1 MPTSTR
7 GIPATTLFDSGAT
20 HSAVNANIGQRI
32 IESGINLEPS
42 RCQLTDVQGNML
54 TVIGTLNI
62 PITILSKTIVW
73 PVLVIPQLAEECI
86 LGSDFMHHNDLS
98 INFGDCKI
106 FFNDDHLE
114 ALSSKQIKAV
124 HKTFVPENYHV
135 KFKCT
140 IACPD
145 NVILCPGSLVIT
157 KRHEL
162 MEGVYLE
169 EVITKVMRKNMIF
182 VVATNTNPYPVF
194 IKPSQTVGEITD
206 TSKMQVIPIQE
217 AKIATFGNPIQ
228 TGTITTPSREKA
240 IYLKENFNCPV
251 DIPPLIRAQ
260 YEALILQNH
269 DVFADDKFDLG
280 FSDKIS
286 HKINMKTPQPVYVKQ
301 FRIPDAY
308 EKEILNHIE
317 QWLQQEVIE
326 ECSSPYNSPVFCV
339 PKKTGGL
346 RIVQDMRQ
354 INKASYVDKF
364 AIKDVQ
370 ECVDAVGKHN
380 SCIFSTMDM
389 ASGFWQQNLVEESRD
404 YTAFT
409 IPLLNTQFRWKRN
422 VMGLSGAPASFSRLT
437 ALVFRG
443 IRKAI
448 TYIDDLLTHSQ
459 THEEQLQLLQE
470 CFDRMRAFTMKF
482 NIKKCVFG
490 ARSVTYLGFQISEAG
505 ISPAHDKLEAIKGFL
520 PPTSMKEVRAFVGFC
535 NYFRRMIPNFSRLA
549 GPLIGMTKLNSGWKS
564 GTLPMEAMQSFNDMR
579 KALSSNPVIGYSRSG
594 AQNILTVDASTTGLG
609 AIFSQILNGE
619 EKIVSYWSRTI
630 REHESNYTPYMLE
643 MTAVCS
649 ALEHFHEHIFGKK
662 VVIYTDHRPLIGTS
676 TIQKKTINRLVEN
689 MNIYD
694 IDLRYR
700 KGAENQGA
708 DYLSRNAVLA
718 ISQQDRFDEIRTQQH
733 NDTLTAG
740 LIRFLQ
746 RNVLPLDEELRKAVL
761 HYGPRCFMKE
771 SVLWYVPPRANI
783 ERSVLFTPT
792 SMTSIVMK
800 NAHGTVLS
808 GHWSEHITISKIGES
823 YFWPTLA
830 KDVAHFIKCC
840 DPCQRAQIPPH
851 KAKLTPW
858 PPTNEPNE
866 RVHVDLFGPLRGD
879 PTFKYVAV
887 ITCAFTK
894 WTEVVPIPNKEAP
907 TVAKAIFEEWI
918 CRRGI
923 MQNLVSD
930 GGKEFANT
938 ILDELCKLMNVN
950 NHIVTP
956 YHPQS
961 NGQVERFNRDMKKYL
976 RTMLDETT
984 NWVVFLK
991 PLQFAHNTAVSKST
1005 HFTPHYLTFLSDP
1018 RLPDSISA
1026 PNVTY
1031 ADTYSADAFRRMQYA
1046 YKLVYKNNAKA
1057 RQVYAAHFDKKT
1069 RDRHFEIGDEV
1080 LASFPVHQSIP
1091 NKKLA
1096 SIWRGPFAIVEIGD
1110 NNILFIKASPR
1121 HRAIRIHTNRIRLY
1135 NHFAD
1140 VVTEDTPPSSDQPT
1154 AHPISLKLKLQKRG
1168 NQWKIHTPDQPIA
1181 HPNQLKLKLQ
1191 KRDNQWKI
1199 QNQSQLPEEDDFDDW
1214 EIGQTI
1220 IPPSLIHQPTPATPP
1235 PIVLPVGQAIDQ
1247 PVRQPVLGP
1256 IDRLAYDLFHRH
1268 TRSRGPVVP
1277 TSGLT
1282 PPDRP
1287 LEYSQRK

>member
-1 MPTSTR
+1 MPTITR
-7 GIPATTLFDSGAT
+7 GVTAMTLFDSGAT
-20 HSAVNANIGQRI
+20 HSAVNADIGRRI
-32 IESGINLEPS
+32 IETGINLEPS
-42 RCQLTDVQGNML
+42 GCQLTDVQGNRL
-54 TVIGTLNI
+54 TVIGTLSI
-62 PITILSKTIVW
+62 PITILTKTIVW

-86 LGSDFMHHNDLS
+86 LGSDFMHNNNIS
-98 INFGDCKI
+98 INFGACKI
-106 FFNDDHLE
+106 FFNDEHLE
-114 ALSSKQIKAV
+114 ALSSKKITAV
-124 HKTFVPENYHV
+124 HRTFVPENHHI

-140 IACPD
+140 ISCPD

-157 KRHEL
+157 NKHEI
-162 MEGVYLE
+162 MDGVYLE

-182 VVATNTNPYPVF
+182 VVVTNTNPYPVF
-194 IKPSQTVGEITD
+194 IKPTQTVGKITD
-206 TSKMQVIPIQE
+206 TSAIEVIPVNE
-217 AKIATFGNPIQ
+217 AKIATFGTPTQ
-228 TGTITTPSREKA
+228 TGPIIPPSQEKLQ
-240 IYLKENFNCPV
+240 YLKENFNCPL
-251 DIPPLIRAQ
+251 DTSPEIRAL
-260 YEALILQNH
+260 YENLILQNH
-269 DVFADDKFDLG
+269 DVFANDKFDLG

-301 FRIPDAY
+301 FRIPDAH
-308 EKEILNHIE
+308 EPEIMKHVE

-389 ASGFWQQNLVEESRD
+389 ASGFWQQNLVEDSRD

-422 VMGLSGAPASFSRLT
+422 VMGLAGAPASFSRLT

-443 IRKAI
+443 IEKAI

-459 THEEQLQLLQE
+459 THEEQLQILQV

-482 NIKKCVFG
+482 NINKCVFG
-490 ARSVTYLGFQISEAG
+490 AQSVTYLGFQISEAG
-505 ISPAHDKLEAIKGFL
+505 ISPAHDKLEAVKCFS
-520 PPTSMKEVRAFVGFC
+520 PPTTMKEVRAFVGFC

-549 GPLIGMTKLNSGWKS
+549 GPLIAMTRLNSGWKS
-564 GTLPMEAMQSFNDMR
+564 GTLPPEALQSFKNM
-579 KALSSNPVIGYSRSG
+579 KVALSSNPVVGFSRSG

-649 ALEHFHEHIFGKK
+649 ALEHFHEHVFGKR
-662 VVIYTDHRPLIGTS
+662 VVVYTDHRPLLGTS

-718 ISQQDRFDEIRTQQH
+718 ISQQDRFQEIRDHQH
-733 NDTLTAG
+733 QDTLTAAI
-740 LIRFLQ
+740 IRCLKHNIQ
-746 RNVLPLDEELRKAVL
+746 PTDDELRKAVL
-761 HYGPRCFMKE
+761 HYGPRCFMKD
-771 SVLWYVPPRANI
+771 SILWFVPARSNI
-783 ERSVLFTPT
+783 SRSVLFTPIAMIPT
-792 SMTSIVMK
+792 IMK
-800 NAHGTVLS
+800 NAHGTALS
-808 GHWSEHITISKIGES
+808 GHWSEHITISKISES

-830 KDVAHFIKCC
+830 KDVTHFIKFC
-840 DPCQRAQIPPH
+840 DSCQRAQIPPH
-851 KAKLTPW
+851 KGKLTPW

-894 WTEVVPIPNKEAP
+894 WTEVVPIINKEAP

-923 MQNLVSD
+923 MRNLVSD

-976 RTMLDETT
+976 VTMLDVTT
-984 NWVVFLK
+984 NWVAFLK

-1005 HFTPHYLTFLSDP
+1005 CFTPHYLTFLSDP
-1018 RLPDSISA
+1018 RLPDSISM

-1046 YKLVYKNNAKA
+1046 YKLVYENNAKA
-1057 RQVYAAHFDKKT
+1057 RQVYTAHFNKKT
-1069 RDRHFEIGDEV
+1069 RDRHFEVGDEV

-1096 SIWRGPFAIVEIGD
+1096 SIWKGPFAIVEVSE

-1121 HRAIRIHTNRIRLY
+1121 HRAIRIHTNRVRLY
-1135 NHFAD
+1135 NHFVD
-1140 VVTEDTPPSSDQPT
+1140 IVTEEIPAPSTPPAHLPPT
-1154 AHPISLKLKLQKRG
+1154 APLKLKLRKKN
-1168 NQWKIHTPDQPIA
+1168 NQWG
-1181 HPNQLKLKLQ
+1181 HPTQS
-1191 KRDNQWKI
+1191 
-1199 QNQSQLPEEDDFDDW
+1199 QNQEEEEIDDW
-1214 EIGQTI
+1214 DIGQILVPKPLNAPTA
-1220 IPPSLIHQPTPATPP
+1220 PPTPP
-1235 PIVLPVGQAIDQ
+1235 PAPPVPQLRRPI
-1247 PVRQPVLGP
+1247 LGP
-1256 IDRLAYDLFHRH
+1256 IDQLANDLFRH
-1268 TRSRGPVVP
+1268 TRSRGPIAP
-1277 TSGLT
+1277 ALT
-1282 PPDRP
+1282 LQPPDRP
-1287 LEYSQRK
+1287 LEYSQGK